1 MANTLLNTA
10 IRSVV
15 VYIIAM
21 FLARLMGKKLISQMT
36 FFDFVIGVS
45 MGSIIANSIVGQT
58 FTSVSAIVA
67 FIILSVL
74 VIATGYMHIKSFKLR
89 KIINS
94 TPDILIDNGNIV
106 ETNMKSNRI
115 TISELMMKLRE
126 KNIFNIANVEFA
138 IMETDGELSVLPKP
152 NEKPL
157 TPNDMNI
164 NTTSTGL
171 THDIIIDGNIL
182 EENLKNIGLDKNWL
196 ISQLNSQHIKD
207 PSEVFYAGTDNSK
220 KLYVS
225 KKQFNMQNTKIS

>member
-58 FTSVSAIVA
+58 FTSVSAIVS

-225 KKQFNMQNTKIS
+225 KKQFNMQNTKTS

>member
-1 MANTLLNTA
+1 MNIWLITA

-45 MGSIIANSIVGQT
+45 MGAIIANSIVSQI
-58 FTSVSAIVA
+58 FTPVSAMVGLIV
-67 FIILSVL
+67 LSVL
-74 VIATGYMHIKSFKLR
+74 VIVTGYIHIKSFKLR

-94 TPDILIDNGNIV
+94 KPDILIDNGNIV

-126 KNIFNIANVEFA
+126 KNIFNVADVEFA
-138 IMETDGELSVLPKP
+138 IIETDGELSVLPKP
-152 NEKPL
+152 NQKPL
-157 TPNDMNI
+157 TPSNMNI
-164 NTTSTGL
+164 NVTSTGL
-171 THDIIIDGNIL
+171 TQDIIIDGIIL
-182 EENLKNIGLDKNWL
+182 DENLKSMGLDRNWL
-196 ISQLNSQHIKD
+196 LSQLNSQHIKD
-207 PSEVFYAGTDNSK
+207 ASEVFYAGTDNSK

-225 KKQFNMQNTKIS
+225 KKTIKHTN

>member
-1 MANTLLNTA
+1 MTNTLLNTA
-10 IRSVV
+10 IRSIV
-15 VYIIAM
+15 VYIIAI
-21 FLARLMGKKLISQMT
+21 FLSRLMGKKLISQMT

-45 MGSIIANSIVGQT
+45 MGAIIANSIVGQT
-58 FTSVSAIVA
+58 FTPLSAIVA
-67 FIILSVL
+67 FIVLSIL
-74 VIATGYMHIKSFKLR
+74 VIATGYIHIKSFKLR

-94 TPDILIDNGNIV
+94 KPDILIDNGNIV
-106 ETNMKSNRI
+106 EANMKSNRI

-126 KNIFNIANVEFA
+126 KNIFNIADVEFA

-164 NTTSTGL
+164 NITSTGL

-182 EENLKNIGLDKNWL
+182 DENLKNIGLDKNWL
-196 ISQLNSQHIKD
+196 LLQLNSQDIKD
-207 PSEVFYAGTDNSK
+207 ASEVFYAGTDNSK

-225 KKQFNMQNTKIS
+225 KKQFSIQNTKIS

>member
-1 MANTLLNTA
+1 MANILLTTT

-15 VYIIAM
+15 VYIIAI
-21 FLARLMGKKLISQMT
+21 FLARLIGKKLISQMT

-45 MGSIIANSIVGQT
+45 MGAIIANSIVGQT
-58 FTSVSAIVA
+58 FTPLSAIVS
-67 FIILSVL
+67 FIILSIL
-74 VIATGYMHIKSFKLR
+74 VIATGYIHIKSFKLR

-94 TPDILIDNGNIV
+94 TPDILVDNGNIV
-106 ETNMKSNRI
+106 EANMKSNRI

-126 KNIFNIANVEFA
+126 KNIFNVSDVEFA

-157 TPNDMNI
+157 TPNNMNI
-164 NTTSTGL
+164 NVTSTGL

-182 EENLKNIGLDKNWL
+182 DENLKNIGLDRTWL
-196 ISQLNSQHIKD
+196 LSQLNSQHIKD

-225 KKQFNMQNTKIS
+225 KKTI

>member
-1 MANTLLNTA
+1 MANILLTTT

-15 VYIIAM
+15 VYIIAL
-21 FLARLMGKKLISQMT
+21 FLARLIGKKLISQMT

-45 MGSIIANSIVGQT
+45 MGAIIANSIVGQT
-58 FTSVSAIVA
+58 FTSASAMVA
-67 FIILSVL
+67 LIILSVL
-74 VIATGYMHIKSFKLR
+74 VIATGYIHIKSFKLR
-89 KIINS
+89 KIVNS

-106 ETNMKSNRI
+106 EANMKSNRI

-126 KNIFNIANVEFA
+126 KNIFNVSDVEFA

-164 NTTSTGL
+164 NVASTGL

-182 EENLKNIGLDKNWL
+182 DENLKNIGLDRNWL
-196 ISQLNSQHIKD
+196 LSQLNSQHIKD

-225 KKQFNMQNTKIS
+225 KKTI